1 MLFRSLYGL
10 GDQCHLVRH
19 RATQQ
24 HDRPQGELPE
34 RLDKPIWHRPLIG
47 LFISAAATLVLA
59 NILDLA
65 SISTMGSVGFLI
77 IFGVVNAAEPRTS
90 QVRDSSAPI
99 SVGRWHMNSAP

>member
-1 MLFRSLYGL
+1 M
-10 GDQCHLVRH
+10 
-19 RATQQ
+19 
-24 HDRPQGELPE
+24 
-34 RLDKPIWHRPLIG
+34 
-47 LFISAAATLVLA
+47 LA
-59 NILDLA
+59 NVLDLA